1 MRLTILGGGGFR
13 VPLVHRALLADRRRT
28 GISELVL
35 YDVDKRRLDAIGR
48 VLAAQARD
56 VPDAPLLITT
66 TDLDDAVT
74 GADFVFCAIRVGG
87 LRGRVVDE
95 RVALDLGVLGQETV
109 GAGGISYGLRTVP
122 EARRIAERIARLAP
136 AAWTINFTNPAGL
149 VTEAMAAHL
158 GDRVIGI
165 CDSPSGLVDR
175 VVRAIGAEP
184 GSVRIDY
191 AGLNHLGWLYGV
203 HRLDQAGRAAGSDSN
218 AAAAPQATIV
228 AGAVPDAV
236 AAAGT
241 APDTAAPAGT
251 VPDAAA
257 PAAAVP
263 DVVAPEG
270 AVPDVAAAEGAVL
283 ELAVAEAVGTESSV
297 TQAAV
302 SEVALAGAEPRRLSA
317 GRTGAEPRLLPAGRT
332 GGLLDGLFDDP
343 GRLESIEE
351 GRLFGSGRLREL
363 RAVPNEYLHYYYDA
377 AETLAAVRDAA
388 QTRGEYLLGQQHRC
402 YAEIAVRDPLEAWSQ
417 AWREREAT
425 YMAENRELAGAG
437 EREHDESRPAGYE
450 GVALAVMRALANR
463 EPATLILNVR
473 NRGTLGIL
481 DDDAVVEVPCTVD
494 GNGAVPHRVAPLPA
508 HGVELVRAVKAAERH
523 VLEAAGSGSR
533 SAAVR
538 AMAAHPLV
546 GPEVA
551 ARLIDAY
558 RAEFAELDYLRSD
571 KGR

>member
-236 AAAGT
+236 AA
-241 APDTAAPAGT
+241 
-251 VPDAAA
+251 
-257 PAAAVP
+257 
-263 DVVAPEG
+263 
-270 AVPDVAAAEGAVL
+270 EGAVL

-377 AETLAAVRDAA
+377 AETLAVVRDAA
-388 QTRGEYLLGQQHRC
+388 QTRGEYLLDQQHRC

>member
-28 GISELVL
+28 GITELVL
-35 YDVDKRRLDAIGR
+35 YDVDKRRLDAISR

-56 VPDAPLLITT
+56 VPDAPLLVTT

-122 EARRIAERIARLAP
+122 EAHRIAGRIARLAP

-184 GSVRIDY
+184 TSVRIDY

-203 HRLDQAGRAAGSDSN
+203 HRLDKAGRVAASDSIVTAVPAASAGKAVVPAASAGKAAVPAASAGKAAVPAASVQDAAGLEASVP
-218 AAAAPQATIV
+218 AASFAE
-228 AGAVPDAV
+228 
-236 AAAGT
+236 AAGT
-241 APDTAAPAGT
+241 
-251 VPDAAA
+251 
-257 PAAAVP
+257 
-263 DVVAPEG
+263 EG
-270 AVPDVAAAEGAVL
+270 AVTEAAL
-283 ELAVAEAVGTESSV
+283 SELAR
-297 TQAAV
+297 
-302 SEVALAGAEPRRLSA
+302 AGAERPPQTA
-317 GRTGAEPRLLPAGRT
+317 GTT

-351 GRLFGSGRLREL
+351 GRLFGAGRLREL

-377 AETLAAVRDAA
+377 AGTLAAVRDAA
-388 QTRGEYLLGQQHRC
+388 QTRGEYLLGQQHHC
-402 YAEIAVRDPLEAWSQ
+402 YDEIAVRDPLEAWLQ

-450 GVALAVMRALANR
+450 GVALAVMRALAHH

-473 NRGTLGIL
+473 NRGTLGVL
-481 DDDAVVEVPCTVD
+481 DDEAVVEVPCTVD
-494 GNGAVPHRVAPLPA
+494 GNGAVPHRVAPLPT
-508 HGVELVRAVKAAERH
+508 HGTELVRAVKSAERH
-523 VLEAAGSGSR
+523 VLEAARSGSR
-533 SAAVR
+533 TAAIR
-538 AMAAHPLV
+538 AMAAHPLA

-558 RAEFAELDYLRSD
+558 RAEFAELDYLRPD
-571 KGR
+571 QRR

>member
-28 GISELVL
+28 GITELVL

-56 VPDAPLLITT
+56 VPDAPLLVTT

-122 EARRIAERIARLAP
+122 EAHRIAGRIARLAP

-184 GSVRIDY
+184 ASVRIDY

-203 HRLDQAGRAAGSDSN
+203 HRLDKAGRVAASDSIVTVVPGASAGEAVVPGASAGEAVVPGASAGEAVVP
-218 AAAAPQATIV
+218 AASVQDAASLEASVP
-228 AGAVPDAV
+228 GASFAE
-236 AAAGT
+236 AAGT
-241 APDTAAPAGT
+241 EVAVTEAA
-251 VPDAAA
+251 
-257 PAAAVP
+257 
-263 DVVAPEG
+263 
-270 AVPDVAAAEGAVL
+270 L
-283 ELAVAEAVGTESSV
+283 SELAR
-297 TQAAV
+297 
-302 SEVALAGAEPRRLSA
+302 AGAERPPLMA
-317 GRTGAEPRLLPAGRT
+317 GTT

-351 GRLFGSGRLREL
+351 GRLFGAGRLREL

-377 AETLAAVRDAA
+377 AGTLAAVRDAA
-388 QTRGEYLLGQQHRC
+388 QTRGEYLLGQQHHC
-402 YAEIAVRDPLEAWSQ
+402 YDEIAVRDPLEAWLQ

-450 GVALAVMRALANR
+450 GVALAVMRALAHH
-463 EPATLILNVR
+463 EPTTLILNVR
-473 NRGTLGIL
+473 NRGTLGVL
-481 DDDAVVEVPCTVD
+481 DDEAVVEVPCTVD
-494 GNGAVPHRVAPLPA
+494 GNGAVPHRVAPLPT
-508 HGVELVRAVKAAERH
+508 HGIELVRAVKSAERH
-523 VLEAAGSGSR
+523 VLEAARSGSR
-533 SAAVR
+533 TAAIR
-538 AMAAHPLV
+538 AMAAHPLA

-558 RAEFAELDYLRSD
+558 RAEFAELDYLRPD
-571 KGR
+571 QRR